1 MIMTDQYANQW
12 NSEERSKACFDE
24 KQSSCKEKN
33 TPTKKKK
40 KIIIFGILISYLNFL
55 VQTIN
60 TTLNQS
66 QCFIVQPEMKVSSS
80 ITL

>member
-40 KIIIFGILISYLNFL
+40 KIIFGISVSYLNFL